1 MSKNPSNETIAL
13 VSCVKR
19 KTAGQCAA
27 KDLYT
32 SALFRYQRAYA
43 EKHADRWFIL
53 SAKYG
58 LIHPDAVIE
67 PYEQTLTGASVATR
81 REWARRV
88 FGQMESAGLTNER
101 KRFLWLAGQAYQRE
115 LSRLLHAHEHAAPLT
130 GMRIGERLA
139 WLKAQAEGG
148 AAAAPQP
155 IATARAHHAPAK
167 LEAVRRERKPVTLR
181 RSGASKYQPLADF
194 LRKSAKPVI
203 RLTFAEVAALVG
215 GLPTSAFKY
224 AAWWSDGGGHPQSQ
238 LGWLAAGYRVESFDR
253 GNQMVTFRLGG

>member
-1 MSKNPSNETIAL
+1 MNKNQSDETIAL

-19 KTAGQCAA
+19 KAAGSCAA

-43 EKHADRWFIL
+43 EKHADRWFII

-58 LIHPDAVIE
+58 LIHPDDVIE

-88 FGQMESAGLTNER
+88 FGQMESAGLREGC
-101 KRFLWLAGQAYQRE
+101 KRFLWLAGRAYQKE
-115 LSRLLHAHEHAAPLT
+115 LSSLLHTHGHISPLD
-130 GMRIGERLA
+130 GMRFGNRLA

-148 AAAAPQP
+148 FAAAPQP
-155 IATARAHHAPAK
+155 IAQARVQPVPVPQG
-167 LEAVRRERKPVTLR
+167 AVRRVRRPATLR

-194 LRKSAKPVI
+194 LRESAKAQI
-203 RLTFAEVAALVG
+203 RLTFAEVADLVG
-215 GLPTSAFKY
+215 GLPPSAYKY
-224 AAWWSDGGGHPQSQ
+224 SAWWSNKGGHHQSRV
-238 LGWLAAGYRVESFDR
+238 GWLAAGYRVESADR
-253 GNQMVTFRLGG
+253 NHLTVEFRLI